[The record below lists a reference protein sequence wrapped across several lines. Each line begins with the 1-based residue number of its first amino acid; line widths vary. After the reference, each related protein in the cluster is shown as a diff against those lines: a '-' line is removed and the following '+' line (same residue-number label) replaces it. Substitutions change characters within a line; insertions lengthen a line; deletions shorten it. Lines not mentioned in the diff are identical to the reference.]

1 MPASRKECL
10 QDRGGKE
17 ADFLNEWQVAAEGIV
32 RELGE
37 GGPDHSELCGQVKTP
52 GFILR
57 AGVAV
62 EMFSAGQLHNQK
74 YVCQG
79 SHFFFFFFLP
89 NSSFSKSRNHVFHF
103 RHCIL
108 NYLAL
113 CLVLHK
119 CLEKE
124 VGNEWMDEY
133 ITNVSILMYIPFPHT
148 GTQSPVCFTP
158 YFITSFFTGIDNKYF
173 CGWP

>member
-17 ADFLNEWQVAAEGIV
+17 VDFLNEWKVAAEGIV

-57 AGVAV
+57 AGVAA

-74 YVCQG
+74 YVGQG
-79 SHFFFFFFLP
+79 SHFFFFFFFFAKL
-89 NSSFSKSRNHVFHF
+89 FIFQEQKSRLPFSS
-103 RHCIL
+103 
-108 NYLAL
+108 
-113 CLVLHK
+113 LH
-119 CLEKE
+119 
-124 VGNEWMDEY
+124 
-133 ITNVSILMYIPFPHT
+133 P
-148 GTQSPVCFTP
+148 
-158 YFITSFFTGIDNKYF
+158 
-173 CGWP
+173 